1 MNKDAALMEWRWQ
14 WHSIGISL
22 HCFILPSEAT

>member
-1 MNKDAALMEWRWQ
+1 MNKHEALMEWRWQ

-22 HCFILPSEAT
+22 